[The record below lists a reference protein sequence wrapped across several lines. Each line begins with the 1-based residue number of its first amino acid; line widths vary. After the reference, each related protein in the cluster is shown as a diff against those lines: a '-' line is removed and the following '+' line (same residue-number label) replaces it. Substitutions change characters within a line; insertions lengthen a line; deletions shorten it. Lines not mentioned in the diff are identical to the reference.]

1 MKNELPNPDVLVW
14 HCRDFIMRSSLM
26 RKALDTS
33 WPQFHVAVHD
43 LVEEIDRLA
52 HSCHLAEFT
61 DHALPHICS
70 LIDRIA
76 LWTCSDGKSIT
87 GKLSPD
93 QAAVLLVAT
102 LLHDLGMISQH
113 EGDLPDDA
121 SPEDTLSFTGDLP
134 TWVRLTHVKRLPKL
148 AQRVA
153 NSLNHSQ
160 FTKNQLFDDSICVAE
175 AHQTWPWDWKGSLK
189 GNPYYCSLASI
200 LAISDL
206 LDEDCARCDTKTLL
220 HHRRGTELNVA
231 HWIRHGLSQGRNLI
245 KKGRITVHMVSPP
258 QTTSYFEPVFAALRN
273 HYRLIKLYK
282 NELSTIGGTI
292 INISFTPQSGNPQE
306 ESLQLADWDQLEG
319 FETEKAFAFQL
330 LRTFMPEATKDDLIL
345 DKGEISRLKAIKMED
360 VDLTLLRSAD
370 GDSGPRSFDE
380 RTFHALGGG
389 K

>member
-1 MKNELPNPDVLVW
+1 
-14 HCRDFIMRSSLM
+14 MRSSLM
-26 RKALDTS
+26 RKALDTT

-43 LVEEIDRLA
+43 LVEEIERLA
-52 HSCHLAEFT
+52 HSCHLPEFT

-70 LIDRIA
+70 LVDRIA
-76 LWTCSDGKSIT
+76 QWTCADGRNIT
-87 GKLSPD
+87 EKLSPD

-102 LLHDLGMISQH
+102 LLHDLGMISQN

-134 TWVRLTHVKRLPKL
+134 TWVRQTHVMRLPKL
-148 AQRVA
+148 ANRVA
-153 NSLNHSQ
+153 KSLDHEA
-160 FTKNQLFDDSICVAE
+160 FTQDHKFEDSICVAE
-175 AHQTWPWDWKGSLK
+175 AHQLWPWKWKGSLK
-189 GNPYYCSLASI
+189 GNPDYCSLASI

-206 LDEDCARCDTKTLL
+206 LDEDCGRCDTKTLL

-231 HWIRHGLSQGRNLI
+231 HWIRHGLSQGRILI
-245 KKGRITVHMVSPP
+245 QNGQVTVHMVSPP
-258 QTTSYFEPVFAALRN
+258 QTTVIFGPVYAALRN
-273 HYRLIKLYK
+273 HYRLIELYK
-282 NELSTIGGTI
+282 NDLSPMGGTI

-319 FETEKAFAFQL
+319 FETENAFAFQL
-330 LRTFMPEATKDDLIL
+330 LRTFMPEAINDVRLL
-345 DKGEISRLKAIKMED
+345 DKGDISRLKAVKMED